1 MSSLL
6 KRLSEQASQIKA
18 KEAEVNHEQEARRKR
33 FDERIRP
40 TMAALLEYLKEFSEQ
55 LRVVKPAVSY
65 RYELPAY
72 GSFQALSQHDYKL
85 QDDTRYTE
93 VEIDLRFRSR
103 ADTDSAPRVQ
113 FRNVQLIKSITDNLR
128 EYGLGGMREDRRGPT
143 GVVIDATL
151 QVSGFVNARLH
162 ILGKAADEN
171 LCFTLSNIDRL
182 GKVVRNIP
190 VELMSDTVFD
200 RLGEFLLREND
211 QFVRDTWV
219 RSLVAVSPFPYVRKD
234 PAAQRPARA
243 ALVEEPMVFEK
254 PVEPTR
260 TEAQAK
266 LLAPDEDLMRDL
278 AEAARLA
285 DLAVMAQ
292 MGSLGAYSE
301 PGMIDAL
308 PTAGTLAGAAPA
320 TSATPVAPTAASQP
334 VVAAPAPA
342 MAPPAMPSAP
352 RIPSPPPPPPPM
364 PAAAAPVPTPR
375 PTAPLPTPVAAP
387 PPPATTPPVASPL
400 PPAPVPAPAASAPSP
415 APAPTAGPAMPA
427 SIAAIAAIAASAGN
441 TPEDEERRAAA
452 EKFLA
457 RFKKLRKDA

>member
-18 KEAEVNHEQEARRKR
+18 KEAEVTQEQETRRKR
-33 FDERIRP
+33 FDERIKP
-40 TMAALLEYLKEFSEQ
+40 TMAALLDYLKEFSEQ
-55 LRVVKPAVSY
+55 LRVVRPAVTY

-72 GSFQALSQHDYKL
+72 GQFQALSQHDYKL
-85 QDDTRYTE
+85 QDETRYTE
-93 VEIDLRFRSR
+93 IEIDLRFRAR
-103 ADTDSAPRVQ
+103 ADTESAPRVQ

-151 QVSGFVNARLH
+151 QVSGFVHARLH
-162 ILGKAADEN
+162 VIGKAADEN
-171 LCFTLSNIDRL
+171 LCFTLSNVDRL

-219 RSLVAVSPFPYVRKD
+219 RSLVPVTPFPFVRRD
-234 PAAQRPARA
+234 AGPQRA
-243 ALVEEPMVFEK
+243 APAPLLIDEPVVFEK
-254 PVEPTR
+254 PPEPTR
-260 TEAQAK
+260 TDAQAR

-292 MGSLGAYSE
+292 MGGLGAYSDS
-301 PGMIDAL
+301 GMIEAL
-308 PTAGTLAGAAPA
+308 PTAGTLASP
-320 TSATPVAPTAASQP
+320 PVAPTVVTPPPVMVTPPPAVPAPPRPAAPVAPPVAMAPPVPP
-334 VVAAPAPA
+334 VVAAAVPPAVSAPTRPV
-342 MAPPAMPSAP
+342 APPAA
-352 RIPSPPPPPPPM
+352 
-364 PAAAAPVPTPR
+364 
-375 PTAPLPTPVAAP
+375 
-387 PPPATTPPVASPL
+387 
-400 PPAPVPAPAASAPSP
+400 
-415 APAPTAGPAMPA
+415 APAPEAPALTTPTASGTVPAATAPAMPA

-457 RFKKLRKDA
+457 RFKKLRKDV

>member
-18 KEAEVNHEQEARRKR
+18 KEAEVNQEQEVRRQR
-33 FDERIRP
+33 FDERVKP
-40 TMAALLEYLKEFSEQ
+40 TMAALLDYLKEFADQ
-55 LRVVKPAVSY
+55 LRVVRPAVTY

-72 GSFQALSQHDYKL
+72 GTFQALSQHDYRL
-85 QDDTRYTE
+85 QDETRYTE
-93 VEIDLRFRSR
+93 VEIELRFRSR
-103 ADTDSAPRVQ
+103 AETESAPRVQ

-151 QVSGFVNARLH
+151 QVTGFVNARLH

-182 GKVVRNIP
+182 GRVVRNIP
-190 VELMSDTVFD
+190 LELMSDAVFD

-219 RSLVAVSPFPYVRKD
+219 RSLVPITPFPFVRRD
-234 PAAQRPARA
+234 PAAQRVAPAP
-243 ALVEEPMVFEK
+243 LIEEPVAFVK
-254 PVEPTR
+254 PPEPTR
-260 TEAQAK
+260 TEAQAR
-266 LLAPDEDLMRDL
+266 LLAPDDDLMRDL
-278 AEAARLA
+278 AEAARMA

-308 PTAGTLAGAAPA
+308 PSAGNL
-320 TSATPVAPTAASQP
+320 TP
-334 VVAAPAPA
+334 AAPAPA
-342 MAPPAMPSAP
+342 AW
-352 RIPSPPPPPPPM
+352 PM
-364 PAAAAPVPTPR
+364 PP
-375 PTAPLPTPVAAP
+375 AP
-387 PPPATTPPVASPL
+387 PPPAPAPPPVAAPRPAPPL
-400 PPAPVPAPAASAPSP
+400 PPAAPPAPIARAPVAPPVAPHPPAAPPP
-415 APAPTAGPAMPA
+415 ARTAAEAMPA
-427 SIAAIAAIAASAGN
+427 SIAAIAAIAASTGN
-441 TPEDEERRAAA
+441 SPEDEERRAAA

-457 RFKKLRKDA
+457 RFKKLRKDV